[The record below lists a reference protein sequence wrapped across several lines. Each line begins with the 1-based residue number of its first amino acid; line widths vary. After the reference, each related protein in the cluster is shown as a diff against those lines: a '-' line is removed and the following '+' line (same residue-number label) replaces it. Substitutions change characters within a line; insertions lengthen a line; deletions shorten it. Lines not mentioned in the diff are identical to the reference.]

1 ESRGGLVENVERAT
15 RGASRELGREL
26 HPLGLAARDRRR
38 RLAEPDVAEANVNKG
53 LQLRADI
60 RDVRKDV
67 EGLLDG
73 HLEHIRDRAALVV
86 DLHCFPV
93 VAPALAD
100 FARDVDVGE
109 ELHLDLENPLALAV
123 LAAPAFHVEAE
134 AARLVAAQARLGYPG
149 EELADRP
156 EEPRIGRRIGA
167 RGAAD
172 R

>member
-1 ESRGGLVENVERAT
+1 MEHFEELLDVGEVEPRGGFVEDVERAT

-26 HPLGLAARDRRR
+26 HSLGLAARDRRR
-38 RLAEPDVAEANVNKG
+38 RLAEPDVAEANVNEG

-73 HLEHIRDRAALVV
+73 HLEHVRDRAALVV
-86 DLHCFPV
+86 DLQRFPV

-100 FARDVDVGE
+100 LARDVDVGE
-109 ELHLDLENPLALAV
+109 ELHLDLEDPLALAV

-134 AARLVAAQARLGYPG
+134 AARLVAASGTPAKSS
-149 EELADRP
+149 
-156 EEPRIGRRIGA
+156 RIGPKSPV
-167 RGAAD
+167 
-172 R
+172 